1 MTPFLLL
8 TFVMVVAS
16 VTWMTRPLWHRATM
30 VADAGV
36 NAILHPRRSMRMAAC
51 VALFVVTVVGVG
63 YALVGTP
70 SLLDTGPAPMSILP
84 GSKVPEALNGSGAN
98 SSGDGRAEASAT
110 PQGDDSL
117 SQAESRVSAMVDSL
131 AQRLKTR
138 PDDAEGWQLLGRSYA
153 ALGRHTQAV
162 SAFKTALRL
171 RPDNATLLAEYAF
184 SAAVLDPRGV
194 NGEPAR
200 LTARA
205 LQLDPRNPK
214 ALALAGTLALD
225 RKDYQ
230 AAIQYWEQLA
240 QIEPANT
247 PMGKQV
253 QASIMQARQLA
264 GTQATLM
271 PVTAMPP
278 SSITAGATRAQVSGT
293 VTLSPALLA
302 SAAPD
307 DTVFIYARAAG
318 GPRMPL
324 AVLRKQVRDLPVRFT
339 LDDSL
344 AMSPSSKL
352 SGVSSVVVGARV
364 SHGGNAMARD
374 GDLQGQ
380 LAEVPVG
387 SSDLKVVIAEVVH
400 MR

>member
-8 TFVMVVAS
+8 TFVMVVLT

-30 VADAGV
+30 LADAGV
-36 NAILHPRRSMRMAAC
+36 NSILHPRRSLGVAAA
-51 VALFVVTVVGVG
+51 VALFVVAVVAIG
-63 YALVGTP
+63 YAWVGSP
-70 SLLDTGPAPMSILP
+70 QLLDSGPAPTSILP
-84 GSKVPEALNGSGAN
+84 TSKVPEALSN
-98 SSGDGRAEASAT
+98 STFDASGDSPAT
-110 PQGDDSL
+110 PQGNDSL
-117 SQAESRVSAMVDSL
+117 SQAEARVSAMVDSL

-153 ALGRHTQAV
+153 ALGRHTQAIG
-162 SAFKTALRL
+162 AFKTALRL

-194 NGEPAR
+194 AGEPAQ

-205 LQLDPRNPK
+205 LQLDPKNPK

-240 QIEPANT
+240 QIEPADS
-247 PMGKQV
+247 PMGRQV
-253 QASIMQARQLA
+253 QASILQARQLA
-264 GTQATLM
+264 GTQATLL
-271 PVTAMPP
+271 PVNSLIPVPA
-278 SSITAGATRAQVSGT
+278 TAGANRAQVSGT
-293 VTLSPALLA
+293 VTLAPELAARA
-302 SAAPD
+302 SAD
-307 DTVFIYARAAG
+307 DTVFVYARSAS

-324 AVLRKQVRDLPVRFT
+324 AVLRKQVKDLPLRFT

-352 SGVSSVVVGARV
+352 SSVSSVVVGARI
-364 SHGGNAMARD
+364 SRGGNAMVRD

-380 LAEVPVG
+380 LSEVPVG
-387 SSDLKVVIAEVVH
+387 SGDLKIQIAEVVH